1 MQINQEAD
9 QKNGGIERLSA
20 DFEMMNI
27 SQATGQGVSV
37 TIADSQFNAA
47 SFRFRSDGM
56 DAFAI
61 NKHVRLAEPGLTTNT
76 RSGPGHGSIEITS
89 AEGHVA
95 IERVNEHVFRISAQ
109 RRNSSEDEAE
119 HWESSM
125 MVETP
130 GDGALILEPLA
141 TQTRETGS

>member
-1 MQINQEAD
+1 MQINQDAD
-9 QKNGGIERLSA
+9 QENGGIERLSA
-20 DFEMMNI
+20 DFEMMSI
-27 SQATGQGVSV
+27 TQVAGQGVSI

-47 SFRFRSDGM
+47 TFRFRSDGM

-61 NKHVRLAEPGLTTNT
+61 NTYVRLAEPGLTTNT
-76 RSGPGHGSIEITS
+76 RSRPGHGSIEITT
-89 AEGHVA
+89 AEGHIA
-95 IERVNEHVFRISAQ
+95 IERVNEHVFRIAAQ
-109 RRNSSEDEAE
+109 RRNSSEDDAE

-141 TQTRETGS
+141 TQTKEAGS